1 MYNFKNTILLVVF
14 NYSNC
19 ICNKNIIKEIY
30 EKHFKKIIF
39 YSDYPIIQDD
49 EVNFIEIDKGYY
61 SFSLDEDHPT
71 YDEKYTEYVEKTL
84 EPGMEPIIIYEYDQF
99 VTKKLENKY
108 RSHIEQELERYNNSR
123 SLVQRKEWK
132 DIREIVKREVRYER
146 E

>member
-1 MYNFKNTILLVVF
+1 MGCDYFIEKFLEIKFV
-14 NYSNC
+14 
-19 ICNKNIIKEIY
+19 NIM
-30 EKHFKKIIF
+30 F
-39 YSDYPIIQDD
+39 SLTM
-49 EVNFIEIDKGYY
+49 VLEIDKGYY

-108 RSHIEQELERYNNSR
+108 RRHIEQELERYNNSR

-132 DIREIVKREVRYER
+132 DIREIVKRECRYER
-146 E
+146 D